1 MTEVIAKFNDIH
13 VTKWMDEQ
21 LNLFAMSNCYTHDLL
36 K

>member
-1 MTEVIAKFNDIH
+1 MTEVIAKFYAEGTESI
-13 VTKWMDEQ
+13 Q